1 MNRCSLVSSLTSAK
15 GMTQAGLIYVY
26 SALVARGF
34 QVKLYDLSGTISYFD
49 APGEL
54 YTSCDSPS
62 WMNPE
67 SIIEGDWLDEYL
79 PVIEKPTDIVF
90 FSALFSPD
98 LVFHARLS
106 HTLRTHGQITTA
118 IGGNALAGLNERQ
131 LSFVS
136 GFFDYVLIG
145 HDVSALIDQTLG
157 LVMDGKT
164 NEIQSSGRT
173 LIALSAPSFRP
184 DYSLIKLENFV
195 TVYSGHGCYYG
206 KCNFCDYPA
215 RAQGAISYRTVD
227 DVVRDLYAIQ
237 TLHPSVEDI
246 VLTQDCY
253 TRANLLDTAGKIRK
267 TCDTVP
273 YNLML
278 RAEPW
283 IDSRIAKILQESGCT
298 DVFIGAEALD
308 DCMLAQLNKGVT
320 TDHIVTAVKALS
332 EHVDVT
338 IGMIL
343 FIPKVSQSDLDS
355 QLMVLDGLLPYLN
368 SIEPEVLTVVG
379 GSHYARFPKKY
390 GIVLDATESILNDSW
405 CFGLSQDIPW
415 AMEDLALLERWLR
428 HIEVLREMCSS
439 LVKQEYWSAIDDI
452 KSRLCAH

>member
-1 MNRCSLVSSLTSAK
+1 
-15 GMTQAGLIYVY
+15 MTQAGLVYVY
-26 SALVARGF
+26 TALVKRGI

-62 WMNPE
+62 WMSPV
-67 SIIEGDWLDEYL
+67 SIIDGSWMDEYL
-79 PVIEKPTDIVF
+79 PEVEEPTEMVF

-106 HTLRTHGQITTA
+106 HKLRTRGKTATA
-118 IGGNALAGLNERQ
+118 IGGNALAGLNEQQ
-131 LSFVS
+131 LTFVS

-145 HDVSALIDQTLG
+145 HDVSALIDQTLA
-157 LVMDGKT
+157 LVMDGQT
-164 NEIQSSGRT
+164 SDICPSGHT
-173 LIALSAPSFRP
+173 LMALSAPRVRP
-184 DYSLIKLENFV
+184 DYSLIRLDDFI

-215 RAQGAISYRTVD
+215 RAQGAISFRAVD
-227 DVVRDLYAIQ
+227 DVVIDLHSIQ
-237 TLHPSVEDI
+237 TLNPSIEDI

-253 TRANLLDTAGKIRK
+253 TRAYLIDTASKIRN
-267 TCDTVP
+267 TCGTVP

-283 IDSRIAKILQESGCT
+283 IDSQIARILQRSGCT
-298 DVFIGAEALD
+298 DVFIGAEALN
-308 DCMLAQLNKGVT
+308 DCMLTQLNKGVT
-320 TDHIVTAVKALS
+320 TDHIESAVKTLS
-332 EHVDVT
+332 EYVDVT

-343 FIPKVSQSDLDS
+343 FIPNVSQFGLDY
-355 QLMVLDGLLPYLN
+355 QIKILERLVPYLS
-368 SIEPEVLTVVG
+368 SIEPEVLTVLG
-379 GSHYARFPKKY
+379 GSYYARFPEKY
-390 GIVLDATESILNDSW
+390 GIVLDATESVLNDSW

-415 AMEDLALLERWLR
+415 ALEDYALLERWLR
-428 HIEVLREMCSS
+428 HIEVLRDICSS

-452 KSRLCAH
+452 KARLRAY